1 MEPQPYIEPSNL
13 IQSVRRVRADMERLR
28 EQLAYQKQTAA
39 RLLFLLEEEH
49 CANGG
54 SFASMETD
62 ILFKRF
68 FWSEETTKHS
78 EVFDRL
84 RATYKPQTI
93 NK

>member
-1 MEPQPYIEPSNL
+1 MEHQPYIEPSNL
-13 IQSVRRVRADMERLR
+13 LPAGRRVRADMERLR

-54 SFASMETD
+54 TFASMETD

-68 FWSEETTKHS
+68 FWGDETTKHS

-84 RATYKPQTI
+84 RASYKLQTA

>member
-1 MEPQPYIEPSNL
+1 MKPQPYIEPSNL
-13 IQSVRRVRADMERLR
+13 IQSVRRVRGDMDRLR
-28 EQLAYQKQTAA
+28 EQLAHQKQTAA

-54 SFASMETD
+54 TFASMETD

-68 FWSEETTKHS
+68 FWGEETTKHG

-84 RATYKPQTI
+84 RATYKQTA
-93 NK
+93 NA

>member
-1 MEPQPYIEPSNL
+1 MKPQPYIEPSNL

-28 EQLAYQKQTAA
+28 EQLAHQKQTAA

-49 CANGG
+49 YANGG
-54 SFASMETD
+54 TFASMETD

-68 FWSEETTKHS
+68 FWGEETTKHS

-84 RATYKPQTI
+84 RATYKQTA
-93 NK
+93 NT